1 MPKYL
6 EITRHKTIFK
16 NSAYLLQQCFLFHTL
31 SNVYTAPA
39 TEETMV
45 ENIEA
50 STTTGSDETA
60 TEGNTYI
67 SN

>member
-1 MPKYL
+1 ML
-6 EITRHKTIFK
+6 
-16 NSAYLLQQCFLFHTL
+16 FLFYTL
-31 SNVYTAPA
+31 SNHYTAPV

-50 STTTGSDETA
+50 STPTGSDETA
-60 TEGNTYI
+60 TDGNTYI